1 MSKQTSSS
9 KLKGH
14 LCWLCGSEDN
24 LTLHHL
30 KTPETRPAK
39 KREELGI
46 ILYNGECIPLC
57 RNCHVKIEFLKQKR
71 DTLKGIVS
79 GLSKAKQSVSAL
91 IKEEFYYIADDEN
104 GGEK

>member
-1 MSKQTSSS
+1 MIT

-30 KTPETRPAK
+30 KSQPRPRER
-39 KREELGI
+39 REELGL
-46 ILYNGECIPLC
+46 ILYKGECIPLC
-57 RNCHVKIEFLKQKR
+57 RTCHVKIEFLKQKR

-79 GLSKAKQSVSAL
+79 GLSKAKQSASAL
-91 IKEEFYYIADDEN
+91 IKEEFYFVNEDRSKNER
-104 GGEK
+104 